1 MDCLSFGFLFD
12 IIRATMALFL
22 IGSLPLFFLL
32 FVWLPWSPKR
42 APEASFVVGTF
53 LKGVLMFFPGYLVL
67 LIARRIFGFSYSGFL
82 LFLSL
87 LQRDQ
92 LFPLLAGMGCLLI
105 LTSKLQISGIEEEN
119 FLGVFAFLAGF
130 LAMENIADLVR
141 AWGNWSSYILFL
153 LPIQRLS
160 TVLLV
165 SLVARRFFPWEGR
178 DAAFF
183 LATGAALAVGLTVP
197 AFLFFIDREGW
208 SILLTVLPLFAA
220 VISFAMRFPRV
231 LRA

>member
-1 MDCLSFGFLFD
+1 LSFGFLFD
-12 IIRATMALFL
+12 IIRAIMALFL

-32 FVWLPWSPKR
+32 LIWLPWSPKR
-42 APEASFVVGTF
+42 APETSFVVGTF

-105 LTSKLQISGIEEEN
+105 LKSKLQISGIEEEN

-141 AWGNWSSYILFL
+141 SWGNWSTYILFL

-160 TVLLV
+160 TVLFV
-165 SLVARRFFPWEGR
+165 SLAARRFFPWEGR

-183 LATGAALAVGLTVP
+183 LAAGAALAIGLTVP
-197 AFLFFIDREGW
+197 AFLFFIDRDGW
-208 SILLTVLPLFAA
+208 SILLTVLPLCAA
-220 VISFAMRFPRV
+220 VIFFAMRFPRV